1 MRMKYRF
8 QVDRTIRVT
17 DFVYMELSN
26 IDDTSKDEEVKRIVS
41 NRDIRDQAFEDEE
54 IEIIDV
60 MEC

>member
-1 MRMKYRF
+1 MKYRF